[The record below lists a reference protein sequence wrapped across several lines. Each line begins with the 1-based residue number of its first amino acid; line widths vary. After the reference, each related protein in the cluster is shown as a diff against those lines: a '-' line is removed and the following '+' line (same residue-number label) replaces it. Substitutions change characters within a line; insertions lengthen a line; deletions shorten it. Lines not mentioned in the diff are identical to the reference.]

1 MNSTTNTHQLNP
13 NAIGLCTLGR
23 HIAAKGW
30 LSATGGNLSI
40 RNGEHGCLIS
50 SSGKDKGDLS
60 PKDLLQIDWHAAE
73 LTTSPQPSQGAD
85 QTALQWRAAGPQ
97 RPSAETELHVAI
109 YQLYPSTKAVL
120 HTHSISAT
128 VLSRLCLQHVV
139 SFQGYEMA
147 KAIAGVTT
155 HEHTLQLPLFDNTQH
170 LPSLASAL
178 KETHQARQAEGGLPY
193 GFLVRG
199 HGLYVWGDSLDDAKR
214 HLEAYE
220 FLLACELEQLKIRSL
235 G

>member
-1 MNSTTNTHQLNP
+1 MNSTTHTHQLNP

-23 HIAAKGW
+23 HISAKGW

-40 RNGEHGCLIS
+40 RNGECSCLIS

-60 PKDLLQIDWHAAE
+60 PKDLQQIDWQAH
-73 LTTSPQPSQGAD
+73 TSPS
-85 QTALQWRAAGPQ
+85 WRALGPQ

-109 YQLYPSTKAVL
+109 YQLYPNTKAVL
-120 HTHSISAT
+120 HTHSVSAT
-128 VLSRLCLQHVV
+128 VLSRLTQVPAVTFH
-139 SFQGYEMA
+139 GYEMA
-147 KAIAGVTT
+147 KAIAGVTS
-155 HEHTLQLPLFDNTQH
+155 HEHRLQLPVFDNTQH

-178 KETHQARQAEGGLPY
+178 QEAHHSAQAQGGLPY

-199 HGLYVWGDSLDDAKR
+199 HGLYVWGDSLEDAKR